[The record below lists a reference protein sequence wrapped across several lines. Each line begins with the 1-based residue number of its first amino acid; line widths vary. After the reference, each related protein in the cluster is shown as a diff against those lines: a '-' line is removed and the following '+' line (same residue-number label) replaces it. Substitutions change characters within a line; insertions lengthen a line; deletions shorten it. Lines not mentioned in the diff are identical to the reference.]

1 MVGPSRRRQ
10 AVEHV
15 RTTVDV
21 PERRACS
28 TLHQPRSTQRY
39 RSRRPPDET
48 RLVRAML
55 DLVRKYP
62 RYGSP
67 RIHRLLVENG
77 WRVNH
82 KRIERL
88 WKREGLRVPRKAR
101 KKRRLG
107 HSAHSC
113 AHYRARGPNHVWAW
127 DFIHDRLV
135 GGRPMKWLTLIDE
148 FTRECLALRPA
159 RSIRSRDAI
168 GVLAEVIRQRGAPQF
183 VRSDNG
189 PEFIARAMGDWLAEA
204 KIGTLYIEPGAPWEN
219 GYAESFHSRLRDEL
233 LNTEEF
239 TSHAEAQVIAKE
251 WKHNYNHRRPHSALG
266 YLTPAGFAVSVK
278 VGKVKKVRGKGGQAL
293 LSLESEMGNDQ
304 EKLSLGV
311 VRKKG

>member
-1 MVGPSRRRQ
+1 MVGPSRRRE
-10 AVEHV
+10 AVGHV
-15 RTTVDV
+15 RVALDV

-28 TLHQPRSTQRY
+28 TLKQPRSTQRY
-39 RSRRPPDET
+39 APRRPQDEA
-48 RLVRAML
+48 RLVRDILA
-55 DLVRKYP
+55 LVRKYP

-67 RIHRLLVENG
+67 RIHRLLVDGG

-82 KRIERL
+82 KRVERL

-107 HSAHSC
+107 HSVHSC
-113 AHYRARGPNHVWAW
+113 AHYRATKPNHVWAW

-148 FTRECLALRPA
+148 FTRECLALHPA
-159 RSIRSRDAI
+159 HSIRSHDAV
-168 GVLAEVIRQRGAPQF
+168 GVLAEVIRQRDAPQF

-189 PEFIARAMGDWLAEA
+189 PEFIARALRTWLEETG
-204 KIGTLYIEPGAPWEN
+204 IETLYIEPGAPWEN

-233 LNTEEF
+233 LNVEEF
-239 TSHAEAQVIAKE
+239 TSLAEARVLARE
-251 WKHNYNHRRPHSALG
+251 WQDNYNRRRPHSALG
-266 YLTPAGFAVSVK
+266 YLTPAEFAVSVK
-278 VGKVKKVRGKGGQAL
+278 VGKAKKVLGKGGSPL

-311 VRKKG
+311 VQEKG